1 MIESQSLRSPIP
13 AFYINLDRDVSRRA
27 RLEAE
32 LTNCRLSAER
42 IPAVDGRAVPD
53 WLQSF
58 YDDRMEPGEVGCSAS
73 HLTIYRIIVERNL
86 PFALILE
93 DDARIETDSL
103 GAIEAAAKMA
113 PHGWDIIRLIETSSR
128 PTQRIVEIDQRR
140 TLVRYLRVPRS
151 TTGLVVSQSGARKL
165 LTPRLVKEPIDVEI
179 RWPWQLDLNVYGIHP
194 PPITQ
199 ASGAEIETTIPI
211 KSLPKKYNQLR
222 RVIFN
227 IQKMGLASYLAC
239 HFADSGKTTP
249 PSERPIR
256 NPKAL
261 ECVREPQEA

>member
-1 MIESQSLRSPIP
+1 MIESQSFRSPIP

-32 LTNCRLSAER
+32 LTNCGLSAER

-58 YDDRMEPGEVGCSAS
+58 YDDRMGPGEVGCSAS
-73 HLTIYRIIVERNL
+73 HLSIYRIIVERNL

-93 DDARIETDSL
+93 DDARIETDSV

-113 PHGWDIIRLIETSSR
+113 PRDWDIIRLIETSAR
-128 PTQRIVEIDQRR
+128 PTQRIAEIGQGR

-165 LTPRLVKEPIDVEI
+165 LTPRLVREPIDVEI

-194 PPITQ
+194 PPIRQ
-199 ASGAEIETTIPI
+199 ASGTEIETTIPI

-227 IQKMGLASYLAC
+227 IRKMGLATYLAC
-239 HFADSGKTTP
+239 NFAGRGEATP
-249 PSERPIR
+249 TSERPIQK
-256 NPKAL
+256 PKAL
-261 ECVREPQEA
+261 AGVREPQEA